1 MLLCIPAM
9 FGGYLRKSVRQG
21 KVNFKVTENGRSI
34 LKGGHAPETLSL
46 LEAAA
51 DQFSDDTALLNA
63 IAAWDERLTAVAKR
77 FIASGDDTANR
88 EPLFDIEIASVAPEA
103 EERVIGLLRL
113 EERRRPIINHGSAA
127 FALDKNA
134 KIIVANEMARDQ
146 LSLRDG
152 RRFDDNLVD
161 PLFRSVMPILYAALN
176 ETHGETVSKIVRIG
190 SGETGQTLFE
200 ARATNQARTED
211 PWIIF
216 RKIGI
221 SLTIQGAQFVSEA
234 FDLTESEIAVIRL
247 IMDGCSTKVIA
258 IRRATAEATVR
269 SQLKSI
275 FAKTGT
281 SGQTELLRIVSGI
294 SLFQASRQSGIGARE
309 MPSSRQEEGTK
320 RLIRISG
327 GHTIEIDESGDPSGK
342 PFLSL
347 HGLFLG
353 YSFPSA
359 AEGLLVS
366 HGLRRIG
373 LLRPGFGRSTPVD
386 TNNSMADTVSKFI
399 EVMDALNIEKCP
411 VVAHGFGGAYAF
423 ALAHHHPDRVSAVI
437 NIGAYLPTDNMDSI
451 IKLSGFQRALMFS
464 AKHSPMLFSF
474 FSRAAQR
481 VFERDGMVAFLKRY
495 LGSSQTDIAMLTDNE
510 MESTMRMRLN
520 LSHAQEIETYRQ
532 ECLMQMSDLSAYAK
546 HPGVP
551 VSIIHG
557 SEDPVFP
564 VESIR
569 KAAIELNADVF
580 HEVSNCGQ
588 LMLYSH
594 PEIAIEAIRTYV

>member
-1 MLLCIPAM
+1 M
-9 FGGYLRKSVRQG
+9 
-21 KVNFKVTENGRSI
+21 
-34 LKGGHAPETLSL
+34 
-46 LEAAA
+46 EAAA
-51 DQFSDDTALLNA
+51 DQFSDDNALLNA

-77 FIASGDDTANR
+77 FMANADGSTPH
-88 EPLFDIEIASVAPEA
+88 EPLFDIEIGSAAPQA

-113 EERRRPIINHGSAA
+113 EQRRHPIITHGTAA
-127 FALDKNA
+127 FAVDVHRLVT
-134 KIIVANEMARDQ
+134 VANEQARDQ
-146 LSLRDG
+146 LELRDG
-152 RRFDDNLVD
+152 QPFDSDLVD
-161 PLFRSVMPILYAALN
+161 PLFRPAVAALQAALHEN
-176 ETHGETVSKIVRIG
+176 PGEPLSKIVRLG
-190 SGETGQTLFE
+190 SGDTGQTLFE
-200 ARATNQARTED
+200 ARVTSPAGTDE
-211 PWIIF
+211 PWIVF

-221 SLTIQGAQFVSEA
+221 SLTQQGAQFLSEA
-234 FDLTESEIAVIRL
+234 FELTESEVSVIRL
-247 IMDGCSTKVIA
+247 IMDGCSAKTIA
-258 IRRATAEATVR
+258 TRRATAEATVR
-269 SQLKSI
+269 TQLKSI

-294 SLFQASRQSGIGARE
+294 SLFQASRQSGAASPRVPL
-309 MPSSRQEEGTK
+309 PSQTDAQR
-320 RLIRISG
+320 RVIRISG

-353 YSFPSA
+353 YSFPA
-359 AEGLLVS
+359 VAEAHLIS

-373 LLRPGFGRSTPVD
+373 LLRPGFGRSSPGDPAESLEDIVRKFVD
-386 TNNSMADTVSKFI
+386 VL
-399 EVMDALNIEKCP
+399 DALGIEKCP

-423 ALAHHHPDRVSAVI
+423 ALAHHYPDRIAAVV

-451 IKLSGFQRALMFS
+451 IRLSGFQRALMFS

-495 LGSSQTDIAMLTDNE
+495 LGSSQTDVAMLKDNE
-510 MESTMRMRLN
+510 MESSMRMRLN

-551 VSIIHG
+551 VAIIHG

-569 KAAIELNADVF
+569 KAAIALDADVF
-580 HEVSNCGQ
+580 HEVKDCGQ

-594 PEIAIEAIRTYV
+594 PEIAIEAIRAYA

>member
-1 MLLCIPAM
+1 MNIRAANVM
-9 FGGYLRKSVRQG
+9 GQG
-21 KVNFKVTENGRSI
+21 KFPKMTESGRSI
-34 LKGGHAPETLSL
+34 LKNRHAPETINL

-63 IAAWDERLTAVAKR
+63 ISMWDERLTAVAKR
-77 FIASGDDTANR
+77 FVENVDGTAPH
-88 EPLFDIEIASVAPEA
+88 EPLFDIEIGSVAPLA

-113 EERRRPIINHGSAA
+113 EQRRRPILSHGAAA
-127 FALDKNA
+127 FAIDKHGTVT
-134 KIIVANEMARDQ
+134 VANEMARDQ
-146 LSLRDG
+146 LLLRDG
-152 RRFDDNLVD
+152 HMFDDDLVD
-161 PLFRSVMPILYAALN
+161 PLFRSVMPMLYASLN
-176 ETHGETVSKIVRIG
+176 DSGDATLSKIVRIG

-200 ARATNQARTED
+200 ARASNQAGADD

-221 SLTIQGAQFVSEA
+221 SLTNQGAQFVSEA

-258 IRRATAEATVR
+258 TRRATAEATVR
-269 SQLKSI
+269 TQLKSI

-294 SLFQASRQSGIGARE
+294 SLFQASRQSGVRAKE
-309 MPSSRQEEGTK
+309 LPLLRQTESQK

-327 GHTIEIDESGDPSGK
+327 GQTIEIDESGDPSGK

-353 YSFPSA
+353 FGFPGV
-359 AEGLLVS
+359 AEELMVS
-366 HGLRRIG
+366 RGLRRIG

-386 TNNSMADTVSKFI
+386 ATESIADIVGKFV
-399 EVMDALNIEKCP
+399 EVLDALSIEKCP

-423 ALAHHHPDRVSAVI
+423 ALAHHHPDRISAVV
-437 NIGAYLPTDNMDSI
+437 NIGAYLPTGNMDSI
-451 IKLSGFQRALMFS
+451 IRLSGFQRALMFS

-495 LGSSQTDIAMLTDNE
+495 LGSSQTDVAILQNNE
-510 MESTMRMRLN
+510 LESSMRMRLN

-551 VSIIHG
+551 VAIVHG
-557 SEDPVFP
+557 SDDPVFP

-569 KAAIELNADVF
+569 KAAIDLKADVF
-580 HEVSNCGQ
+580 HEVKNCGQ

-594 PEIAIEAIRTYV
+594 PEIAIEAIRTYA

>member
-1 MLLCIPAM
+1 M
-9 FGGYLRKSVRQG
+9 
-21 KVNFKVTENGRSI
+21 TESGRSI
-34 LKGGHAPETLSL
+34 LKNRHAPETINL

-51 DQFSDDTALLNA
+51 EQFSDDTALLNA
-63 IAAWDERLTAVAKR
+63 IAIWDRRLTDVAKKFADR
-77 FIASGDDTANR
+77 ADNSAQR
-88 EPLFDIEIASVAPEA
+88 EPMFDIEIGSVAPEA
-103 EERVIGLLRL
+103 EEWVIGLLRL
-113 EERRRPIINHGSAA
+113 EERRRPILNHGSAA

-134 KIIVANEMARDQ
+134 KVIVANAMARDQ
-146 LSLRDG
+146 LSLREG
-152 RRFDDNLVD
+152 QIFDDNLVD
-161 PLFRSVMPILYAALN
+161 PLFRSVMPSLYAALN
-176 ETHGETVSKIVRIG
+176 QSGEILSKIVRIG

-200 ARATNQARTED
+200 ARAANQAGADD

-221 SLTIQGAQFVSEA
+221 SLTAQGAQFVSEA

-247 IMDGCSTKVIA
+247 IMEGCSTKVIA
-258 IRRATAEATVR
+258 TRRATAEATVR

-294 SLFQASRQSGIGARE
+294 SLFQASKHSGIRAKE
-309 MPSSRQEEGTK
+309 LPLLKQAENQK
-320 RLIRISG
+320 RLVRISG

-353 YSFPSA
+353 YSFPSV

-386 TNNSMADTVSKFI
+386 ASDSIADIVSKFI
-399 EVMDALNIEKCP
+399 EVLDALNIEKCP

-423 ALAHHHPDRVSAVI
+423 ALAHHHPDRISAVI

-451 IKLSGFQRALMFS
+451 IRLSGFQRALMFS

-481 VFERDGMVAFLKRY
+481 VFERDGMVAFLRRY
-495 LGSSQTDIAMLTDNE
+495 LGSSQTDIDILQNNE
-510 MESTMRMRLN
+510 LESSMRMRLN
-520 LSHAQEIETYRQ
+520 LSHAQEIESYRQ

-551 VSIIHG
+551 VAIVHG

-569 KAAIELNADVF
+569 KAAIELKADVF

-594 PEIAIEAIRTYV
+594 PEIAIEAIRSYA

>member
-1 MLLCIPAM
+1 M
-9 FGGYLRKSVRQG
+9 
-21 KVNFKVTENGRSI
+21 TESGRSI
-34 LKGGHAPETLSL
+34 LKNRHAPETLSL

-51 DQFSDDTALLNA
+51 DQFSDDSALLNA
-63 IAAWDERLTAVAKR
+63 IAAWDERLTAVAKK
-77 FIASGDDTANR
+77 FVSSSDDAAQR
-88 EPLFDIEIASVAPEA
+88 EPLFDIEIGSVAPEA

-113 EERRRPIINHGSAA
+113 EQRRRPILNHGSAA

-134 KIIVANEMARDQ
+134 KVIVTNEMARDQ
-146 LSLRDG
+146 LSLCDG
-152 RRFDDNLVD
+152 QRFDDNMVD
-161 PLFRSVMPILYAALN
+161 PLFRSVMPDLHAALSGTQS
-176 ETHGETVSKIVRIG
+176 EVMSKIVRLG

-200 ARATNQARTED
+200 ARVTNPAGSDD

-247 IMDGCSTKVIA
+247 IMDGCNTKVIA
-258 IRRATAEATVR
+258 TRRATAEATVR

-294 SLFQASRQSGIGARE
+294 SLFQASRQSNIRAKE
-309 MPSSRQEEGTK
+309 LPLLKQIESQK

-327 GHTIEIDESGDPSGK
+327 GHTIEIDESGDPFGK

-366 HGLRRIG
+366 NGLRRIG

-386 TNNSMADTVSKFI
+386 ASDSIAAIVSKFI

-411 VVAHGFGGAYAF
+411 RGGPR
-423 ALAHHHPDRVSAVI
+423 LWRR
-437 NIGAYLPTDNMDSI
+437 LC
-451 IKLSGFQRALMFS
+451 LRAGTS
-464 AKHSPMLFSF
+464 
-474 FSRAAQR
+474 
-481 VFERDGMVAFLKRY
+481 
-495 LGSSQTDIAMLTDNE
+495 
-510 MESTMRMRLN
+510 
-520 LSHAQEIETYRQ
+520 
-532 ECLMQMSDLSAYAK
+532 LSA
-546 HPGVP
+546 
-551 VSIIHG
+551 
-557 SEDPVFP
+557 
-564 VESIR
+564 
-569 KAAIELNADVF
+569 
-580 HEVSNCGQ
+580 
-588 LMLYSH
+588 
-594 PEIAIEAIRTYV
+594 